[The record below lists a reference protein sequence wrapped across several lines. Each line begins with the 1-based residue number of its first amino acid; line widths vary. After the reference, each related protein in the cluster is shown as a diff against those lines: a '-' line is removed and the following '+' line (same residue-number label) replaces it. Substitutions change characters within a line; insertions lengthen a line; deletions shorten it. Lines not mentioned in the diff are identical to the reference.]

1 MKNVY
6 KTLIV
11 LVIFTLTLVVGNPV
25 NSQTSEDLEVVG
37 SVEAMTL
44 NTITV
49 NQLEIDV
56 TSAEMNIPIEVGTI
70 VEVIGELSTNGTI
83 TAHEVNAVDD
93 EFELGEAEI
102 IGLLESFDGT
112 TMLINGQTIDVSE
125 ADVQD
130 GITFG
135 GFVLV
140 HAILKDDDDVWI
152 ARSAESFV
160 ASELDDE
167 LDEGELILIGTLE
180 VLGNQ
185 ELTVAGQPISIDAT
199 ETEIQ
204 DILIVG
210 VRVKVRVRITNDEW
224 LALEIENSLGRNE
237 VENNTNSNS
246 NQNNNANDNRNSNAN
261 SNDNSASTNPSISEQ
276 AAVDMVLEI
285 YPNTRVIS
293 INLLEKFGGTLVWE
307 VQTSHGI
314 ELNINAESGVILS
327 IQRRNDANNNVN
339 TNLNN
344 NNNFNINQNDNNNDN
359 GNFNSNQNH
368 NTNSNDN
375 NNTNDDDDDDDN

>member
-11 LVIFTLTLVVGNPV
+11 LGIFTLTLVVGNPV
-25 NSQTSEDLEVVG
+25 NSQTSEDVEVVG

-70 VEVIGELSTNGTI
+70 VEVKGELSTNGTI

-125 ADVQD
+125 ADVHD

-140 HAILKDDDDVWI
+140 HAILQDDDDVWI

-199 ETEIQ
+199 ETEIH

-224 LALEIENSLGRNE
+224 LALEIENSLSRKE
-237 VENNTNSNS
+237 VENNTNS
-246 NQNNNANDNRNSNAN
+246 NQNNNANDSRNSNSN
-261 SNDNSASTNPSISEQ
+261 SNDNSASTNSSISEQ
-276 AAVDMVLEI
+276 AVIDMVLEI
-285 YPNTRVIS
+285 YPNTRVTS

-327 IQRRNDANNNVN
+327 IQRGNDANNNVN
-339 TNLNN
+339 TNLHNN
-344 NNNFNINQNDNNNDN
+344 TNLNINQNDNNNDN
-359 GNFNSNQNH
+359 ANFNSNQNH

-375 NNTNDDDDDDDN
+375 NNTNDDDDDDD